1 MTWSRRPPAPPPT
14 MSPCGTTC
22 ESDSMPCRSPTSFG
36 SGTSCSLRACRS
48 SGRWCYRSIPA
59 THMSIGSCGTRTAPI
74 DRRIADTVSFGYQW
88 LLDNSVPNLHDFKTK
103 PWGLAEWG
111 VLDRQNPGGPFE
123 QQFYAD
129 AAASVHVFDRLKA
142 YIRTRRAIRTQLT
155 TGSRD
160 RARN

>member
-1 MTWSRRPPAPPPT
+1 
-14 MSPCGTTC
+14 
-22 ESDSMPCRSPTSFG
+22 
-36 SGTSCSLRACRS
+36 
-48 SGRWCYRSIPA
+48 
-59 THMSIGSCGTRTAPI
+59 
-74 DRRIADTVSFGYQW
+74 

-142 YIRTRRAIRTQLT
+142 YVIFD
-155 TGSRD
+155 SD
-160 RARN
+160 RAQDFRVDDTPAEAESYRRFAQNPYFNQPRNLPGFPQ